1 MSESIQ
7 VRSRGGKGGHK
18 YNKVNQQKKF
28 HLLSLIYRG
37 KMGIREVFSKIFRLP
52 NKWELT
58 ISQPKQ
64 SSSST
69 KTTIKATSLTS
80 RLLMPLRAP

>member
-37 KMGIREVFSKIFRLP
+37 KMLALGTPDAL
-52 NKWELT
+52 
-58 ISQPKQ
+58 KQ
-64 SSSST
+64 R
-69 KTTIKATSLTS
+69 IATADNPDPSMEQAFIQLVEE
-80 RLLMPLRAP
+80 ADQ